1 MARKLL
7 ILFLLLSWC
16 VFTECSDFKIPYNT
30 PQNCKEDQYFRFSTL
45 SCEDCGP
52 DQASLRRSEDR
63 LSCVCRTGY
72 KLTEDKGGPEVVC
85 EKCVP
90 ENTTNSLD
98 GSFCI
103 KCPEN
108 VGFNVQTG
116 TCESCPENSFPADRD
131 RNGAQLTTRKC
142 VRCDGETRPG
152 ANFKEACRLCHSSF
166 LDKNNS
172 SCFDSCSGDEYE
184 ISGGVCFKKTDL
196 KPVTANLYR
205 VKYGDKVI
213 TSTYFEENL
222 RAAEA
227 LCKANSNFT
236 ACQLLGNL
244 CVLLNYIQ
252 EESACQF
259 YNTISRLVTAVYN
272 KNNDWPVVMPWLYY
286 ESYSVTEVVD
296 DKGITQKFESNT
308 ELSYLFAVFA
318 LNGSFVGIETGL
330 DVLHLCRDRPSR
342 IAAASKFATTYRS
355 SCSVTVKEMNDSKFF
370 YDMYLIVGDSLY
382 PVPLLVENYRSSE
395 DEAVNEGTEEDKWKL
410 TRRFYLVESI
420 VGMSVNDK
428 WMRFAEKI
436 ELNIR
441 LHSTDG
447 EIFPPVLRIRYKAL
461 DVKDE
466 EVLNGNHEVSF
477 AVTYKMVDT
486 KVSKDTEVKILCHY
500 LFSFFFSF

>member
-1 MARKLL
+1 MQVESKMARELL
-7 ILFLLLSWC
+7 MLFLLLSCC
-16 VFTECSDFKIPYNT
+16 VFTECSDFKIPYVT
-30 PQNCKEDQYFRFSTL
+30 PQNCEENRYFRFSTL
-45 SCEDCGP
+45 SCENCVP
-52 DQASLRRSEDR
+52 DQQALRRSEDR
-63 LSCVCRTGY
+63 LSCVCETGY
-72 KLTEDKGGPEVVC
+72 KLIKDKGGPEVEC

-108 VGFNVQTG
+108 IGFNVQTR

-131 RNGAQLTTRKC
+131 RNGGQLTTREC
-142 VRCDGETRPG
+142 VRCEGETRPG
-152 ANFKEACRLCHSSF
+152 ANYKEGCRLCHSSF
-166 LDKNNS
+166 LDRNS

-184 ISGGVCFKKTDL
+184 ISGGVCFKKADL
-196 KPVTANLYR
+196 KSVITYPDLYK
-205 VKYGDKVI
+205 VKYGDKEI
-213 TSTYFEENL
+213 TSTYFVENL
-222 RAAEA
+222 RAADA
-227 LCKANSNFT
+227 LCKADSNFT

-252 EESACQF
+252 AADACKF
-259 YNTISRLVTAVYN
+259 YSELKSNKRPTVD

-286 ESYSVTEVVD
+286 ESLDVSQVVD

-308 ELSYLFAVFA
+308 ELSYLFAVFT

-330 DVLHLCRDRPSR
+330 DILHLCRDRPSR

-355 SCSVTVKEMNDSKFF
+355 SCSVTVKEMNNSMFF
-370 YDMYLIVGDSLY
+370 YDMYLRVGENLY

-395 DEAVNEGTEEDKWKL
+395 NEAVNEGTDRDKWKL

-420 VGMSVNDK
+420 VGMSVNHK

-441 LHSTDG
+441 MRSTDG
-447 EIFPPVLRIRYKAL
+447 EIFPPMLRIRYRAL
-461 DVKDE
+461 DVNDN

-477 AVTYKMVDT
+477 AVTYEMDAT
-486 KVSKDTEVKILCHY
+486 KITKDTEV
-500 LFSFFFSF
+500 